1 MSVADAYPSE
11 AAVQNSPIA
20 RAYGEDLSVDKAAKI
35 GMKLDENRPISAT
48 TNTNCAGSLRNGN
61 SVNPTAW
68 TRNDRARILVPF
80 PVLSRIPP
88 QTGERTMVSIAGR
101 KETREISEK
110 DAPSERSWIGR
121 KAQIIPVGPNARAV
135 DNLTAIRWSVTT
147 RPRDGEEEYLRG
159 YFEGVVWMSRLIS
172 SLILR
177 RSLSSFAIIHSS
189 LSLNTRSSMLTFSFC
204 TVFTMLVDAIVRYH
218 AHSRSWE
225 YNKF

>member
-1 MSVADAYPSE
+1 
-11 AAVQNSPIA
+11 
-20 RAYGEDLSVDKAAKI
+20 
-35 GMKLDENRPISAT
+35 MKLEENRLISAT
-48 TNTNCAGSLRNGN
+48 TNTNCAGSRRNGKR
-61 SVNPTAW
+61 VNPTAW

-88 QTGERTMVSIAGR
+88 QTGERTIVSIAGR
-101 KETREISEK
+101 NETKEISEK
-110 DAPSERSWIGR
+110 DAPSDRSWIGR

-189 LSLNTRSSMLTFSFC
+189 LSLKTRSSMLTFSFC

>member
-1 MSVADAYPSE
+1 
-11 AAVQNSPIA
+11 
-20 RAYGEDLSVDKAAKI
+20 
-35 GMKLDENRPISAT
+35 
-48 TNTNCAGSLRNGN
+48 
-61 SVNPTAW
+61 
-68 TRNDRARILVPF
+68 
-80 PVLSRIPP
+80 
-88 QTGERTMVSIAGR
+88 MVSIAGR

-110 DAPSERSWIGR
+110 DAPSDRSWIGR
-121 KAQIIPVGPNARAV
+121 KAQIIPVGPNARVV

-147 RPRDGEEEYLRG
+147 RPRDGEEEYLRD
-159 YFEGVVWMSRLIS
+159 YFEGVAWMRRLIS

-204 TVFTMLVDAIVRYH
+204 AVFTMLVDAIVRYH